1 MPVIKITTNFSLG
14 NTKQQLVDQF
24 HELMLETFKITEH
37 DRLMIID
44 EKPDDFFQ
52 PTNTNGNYTLVE
64 IQLFHGR
71 SMDVKRQLYD
81 RIVKLLENYHVP
93 SENTRIV
100 LHEIDRGNWGIRG
113 GKAASDVDLGY
124 AIDV

>member
-100 LHEIDRGNWGIRG
+100 LHEIDRENWGIRG
-113 GKAASDVDLGY
+113 GQAASDVDLGY